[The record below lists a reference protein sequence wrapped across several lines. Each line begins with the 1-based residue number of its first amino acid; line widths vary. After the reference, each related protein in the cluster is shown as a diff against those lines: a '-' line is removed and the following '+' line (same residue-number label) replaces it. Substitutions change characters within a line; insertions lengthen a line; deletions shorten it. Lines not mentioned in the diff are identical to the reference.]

1 MQCINLVADG
11 WSEGKATCVLHCREY
26 LAASSIAREE
36 GVSEAALATC
46 SSTDKWL
53 KSFRALVLSVF
64 AKIKTGTYTWRS
76 AAQAHGYWEGHHE
89 WSSVRGAGPSGSDGG
104 HQEKASVASSP
115 FSAGIQGRQML
126 LSTFVSRAAAAAAPP
141 SPPHLIWILQRKIST
156 ST

>member
-1 MQCINLVADG
+1 MSVIFFFAEGTHHRHQPTLHDVESDGPAGMQCINLVADG

-46 SSTDKWL
+46 SSTD

-115 FSAGIQGRQML
+115 GRKHVIPCEETRGEH
-126 LSTFVSRAAAAAAPP
+126 S
-141 SPPHLIWILQRKIST
+141 
-156 ST
+156 